1 MYKLR
6 FDNDMER
13 KDTKEMTDKEKLKTV
28 FRLLYPIQRRCYN
41 RKDDPIMQEVTFEVT
56 ENGEL
61 SSLIITCILTMELH
75 KQDCQIVQRR

>member
-1 MYKLR
+1 
-6 FDNDMER
+6 MER

-56 ENGEL
+56 DNGETAL
-61 SSLIITCILTMELH
+61 PSKNLYLDNGLAP
-75 KQDCQIVQRR
+75 QDCQIVQRR

>member
-1 MYKLR
+1 
-6 FDNDMER
+6 MER

-56 ENGEL
+56 DNGEL
-61 SSLIITCILTMELH
+61 RCLLRTCILTMDLH
-75 KQDCQIVQRR
+75 PQDCQIVQRRWT